1 VTLWLTIIGM
11 GIVTY
16 AVRLSFLVFIRHE
29 SLPEAAREALQYVL
43 PAVMAAVIV
52 PAALYVDGSGEFEPW
67 LTNPRVPAAVVA
79 GVVAWYTGS
88 AWATIGGGMAV
99 LWLLEWAF

>member
-1 VTLWLTIIGM
+1 
-11 GIVTY
+11 
-16 AVRLSFLVFIRHE
+16 
-29 SLPEAAREALQYVL
+29 
-43 PAVMAAVIV
+43 MAAVIV
-52 PAALYVDGSGEFEPW
+52 PAALYVDGSEEFEPW
-67 LTNPRVPAAVVA
+67 LTNPRVPAAMVA